1 MKSESKKS
9 ISTGEDSKSD
19 DQDKQLM
26 DLTNLSLNDYKQTQ
40 SADCKNSVTV
50 IDGALK

>member
-1 MKSESKKS
+1 MNSESKKS

-26 DLTNLSLNDYKQTQ
+26 DLTNLRLTDYKQTQ
-40 SADCKNSVTV
+40 SADCKNSVAV

>member
-9 ISTGEDSKSD
+9 VSTGEDSKSD

-26 DLTNLSLNDYKQTQ
+26 DLTNLSLSDVKKTQ
-40 SADCKNSVTV
+40 SADCKNSVAV
-50 IDGALK
+50 IDGGIK